1 MSARHPMTSG
11 IVCVLGACLFLAA
24 SLSAVAQDRAAPRER
39 EAWDLERAF
48 VELERLRAEIV
59 TLRGLAGAQAALLA
73 WNSEKAESGAGPAVL
88 AVHLCAEPALA
99 AWCRV
104 LPATFGADAA
114 QAAGHRQARDGER

>member
-1 MSARHPMTSG
+1 MTAAR
-11 IVCVLGACLFLAA
+11 VLSVLFVALAVAGAATTQAA
-24 SLSAVAQDRAAPRER
+24 AQDRAPLRQS

-73 WNSEKAESGAGPAVL
+73 WNSERAESGTGPAVL
-88 AVHLCAEPALA
+88 PSGLCAEPALA
-99 AWCRV
+99 PWCRV

-114 QAAGHRQARDGER
+114 QAAGHRQARDGEP